1 MERAKS
7 SWDRRDKSHFCLGL
21 HSPVWKER
29 SFIFSSLFILESS
42 HGDKDRPRNNIAV
55 GDSLPAKV
63 ELFLQ
68 KRVRESQVSIL
79 RTTSTIIAKIR
90 TDPREEAGL

>member
-1 MERAKS
+1 MQKALGTAETSPISVWVSTARCGKS
-7 SWDRRDKSHFCLGL
+7 VL
-21 HSPVWKER
+21 
-29 SFIFSSLFILESS
+29 FSSLFILESS
-42 HGDKDRPRNNIAV
+42 HGDKDHPRNNIAV

-63 ELFLQ
+63 ELLLQ